1 MVCESGRIRITH
13 HQRRHR
19 LHEIARDNR
28 LRTPRCDTLLHMRI
42 ASFNINGI
50 RAALKRGFSEWME
63 ARDCDVIGLQEV
75 RCRPAD
81 LPEGAFGD
89 RHVSWAPGS
98 LAGRNGVAL
107 LTRTAPAEVRSWGT
121 HLVMTPGQAP
131 TPAQVLTGN
140 TNGLPT
146 ELLPFADE
154 GRYIEVDLA
163 DTPLTVACL
172 YLPKGATPDPAN
184 EKAIAKQDR
193 KMAFL
198 AGFRDHL
205 VRRRQECTAQGRHF
219 LVMGDFNIAHE
230 NADLKNWKANQHNEG
245 FLPEERQWFDTILSP
260 DTLIDVVRAQ
270 HPDTN
275 GPYSWW
281 SWRGKAF
288 VNDAGW
294 RIDYHLASPELAS
307 KAITSEIDRDPSY
320 SERTS
325 DHAAVVIDYD
335 L

>member
-1 MVCESGRIRITH
+1 
-13 HQRRHR
+13 
-19 LHEIARDNR
+19 
-28 LRTPRCDTLLHMRI
+28 MRI

-50 RAALKRGFSEWME
+50 RAALKRGFSERME

-98 LAGRNGVAL
+98 QAGRNGVAL

-121 HLVMTPGQAP
+121 HLVMAPGQAP
-131 TPAQVLTGN
+131 TPAQALTGN
-140 TNGLPT
+140 TDGLPT

-184 EKAIAKQDR
+184 EKTIAKQDR

-198 AGFRDHL
+198 TGFRDHL
-205 VRRRQECTAQGRHF
+205 VRRRQECTTQGRHF

-230 NADLKNWKANQHNEG
+230 NADLKNWKANQRNEG

-307 KAITSEIDRDPSY
+307 KAITAEIDRDPSY

-325 DHAAVVIDYD
+325 DHAAVVVDYD

>member
-1 MVCESGRIRITH
+1 
-13 HQRRHR
+13 
-19 LHEIARDNR
+19 
-28 LRTPRCDTLLHMRI
+28 MRI

-50 RAALKRGFSEWME
+50 RAALKRGFSERME

-131 TPAQVLTGN
+131 TLAQVLTGN
-140 TNGLPT
+140 TDGLPT

-230 NADLKNWKANQHNEG
+230 NADLKTGKPTSTMRDSYPKRG
-245 FLPEERQWFDTILSP
+245 SGSTPSSP
-260 DTLIDVVRAQ
+260 PTPSLTLCAPSTPTPTGPTRGGAGAARRSLMTRAGVSTTTWRHQ
-270 HPDTN
+270 
-275 GPYSWW
+275 
-281 SWRGKAF
+281 SWRAK
-288 VNDAGW
+288 
-294 RIDYHLASPELAS
+294 
-307 KAITSEIDRDPSY
+307 PSRPRLIVTPPTP
-320 SERTS
+320 SAPPTTQQ
-325 DHAAVVIDYD
+325 
-335 L
+335 

>member
-1 MVCESGRIRITH
+1 M
-13 HQRRHR
+13 
-19 LHEIARDNR
+19 HEIARDNR

-172 YLPKGATPDPAN
+172 YLPKGATPD
-184 EKAIAKQDR
+184 
-193 KMAFL
+193 
-198 AGFRDHL
+198 
-205 VRRRQECTAQGRHF
+205 
-219 LVMGDFNIAHE
+219 
-230 NADLKNWKANQHNEG
+230 
-245 FLPEERQWFDTILSP
+245 LS
-260 DTLIDVVRAQ
+260 LI
-270 HPDTN
+270 H
-275 GPYSWW
+275 
-281 SWRGKAF
+281 
-288 VNDAGW
+288 
-294 RIDYHLASPELAS
+294 I
-307 KAITSEIDRDPSY
+307 
-320 SERTS
+320 
-325 DHAAVVIDYD
+325 
-335 L
+335 

>member
-1 MVCESGRIRITH
+1 
-13 HQRRHR
+13 
-19 LHEIARDNR
+19 
-28 LRTPRCDTLLHMRI
+28 MRI
-42 ASFNINGI
+42 ASFNVNGI
-50 RAALKRGFSEWME
+50 RAALKRGFSDWME
-63 ARDCDVIGLQEV
+63 TRDCDVIGLQEV

-89 RHVSWAPGS
+89 RHVSWTPGS

-121 HLVMTPGQAP
+121 HLVMTPGE
-131 TPAQVLTGN
+131 TPNLDEVRTGI
-140 TNGLPT
+140 TDRLPA

-163 DTPLTVACL
+163 DAPVTVACL
-172 YLPKGATPDPAN
+172 YLPKGATPDPKD
-184 EKAIAKQDR
+184 EKSIAKQDR
-193 KMAFL
+193 KMTFL
-198 AGFRDHL
+198 AGFREYL
-205 VRRRQECTAQGRHF
+205 ATRRQECAAQGRHV
-219 LVMGDFNIAHE
+219 LLMGDFNIAHE
-230 NADLKNWKANQHNEG
+230 NADLKNWKSNQRNEG

-260 DTLIDVVRAQ
+260 ETLVDVVRAQ
-270 HPDTN
+270 HPDVN

-294 RIDYHLASPELAS
+294 RIDYHLASPELAR
-307 KAITSEIDRDPSY
+307 KAVTAEIDRDPSY
-320 SERTS
+320 AERTS
-325 DHAAVVIDYD
+325 DHAAVVVDYD

>member
-1 MVCESGRIRITH
+1 
-13 HQRRHR
+13 
-19 LHEIARDNR
+19 
-28 LRTPRCDTLLHMRI
+28 
-42 ASFNINGI
+42 
-50 RAALKRGFSEWME
+50 
-63 ARDCDVIGLQEV
+63 
-75 RCRPAD
+75 
-81 LPEGAFGD
+81 
-89 RHVSWAPGS
+89 
-98 LAGRNGVAL
+98 
-107 LTRTAPAEVRSWGT
+107 
-121 HLVMTPGQAP
+121 MTPGQAP

-205 VRRRQECTAQGRHF
+205 VRRRQECPAQGRHF

-230 NADLKNWKANQHNEG
+230 NADLKNWKANQRNEG

-307 KAITSEIDRDPSY
+307 KAITAEIDRDPSY

>member
-1 MVCESGRIRITH
+1 
-13 HQRRHR
+13 
-19 LHEIARDNR
+19 
-28 LRTPRCDTLLHMRI
+28 MRI

-50 RAALKRGFSEWME
+50 RAALKRGFSERME

-184 EKAIAKQDR
+184 EKTIAKQDR

-198 AGFRDHL
+198 TGFRDHL

-230 NADLKNWKANQHNEG
+230 NADLKNWKANQRNEG

>member
-1 MVCESGRIRITH
+1 M
-13 HQRRHR
+13 
-19 LHEIARDNR
+19 HEIARDNR

-121 HLVMTPGQAP
+121 HLVMAPGQAP
-131 TPAQVLTGN
+131 TPAQALTGN
-140 TNGLPT
+140 TDGLPT

-184 EKAIAKQDR
+184 EKTIAKQDR

-198 AGFRDHL
+198 TGFRDHL
-205 VRRRQECTAQGRHF
+205 VRRRQECTTQGRHF

-230 NADLKNWKANQHNEG
+230 NADLKNWKANQRNEG

-307 KAITSEIDRDPSY
+307 KAITAEIDRDPSY

-325 DHAAVVIDYD
+325 DHAAVVVDYD

>member
-1 MVCESGRIRITH
+1 
-13 HQRRHR
+13 
-19 LHEIARDNR
+19 
-28 LRTPRCDTLLHMRI
+28 MRI

-50 RAALKRGFSEWME
+50 RAALKRGFSERME

-121 HLVMTPGQAP
+121 HLVMAPGQAP
-131 TPAQVLTGN
+131 TPAQALTGN
-140 TNGLPT
+140 TDGLPT

-184 EKAIAKQDR
+184 EKTIAKQDR

-198 AGFRDHL
+198 TGFRDHL

-230 NADLKNWKANQHNEG
+230 NADLKN
-245 FLPEERQWFDTILSP
+245 
-260 DTLIDVVRAQ
+260 
-270 HPDTN
+270 
-275 GPYSWW
+275 
-281 SWRGKAF
+281 
-288 VNDAGW
+288 
-294 RIDYHLASPELAS
+294 
-307 KAITSEIDRDPSY
+307 
-320 SERTS
+320 
-325 DHAAVVIDYD
+325 
-335 L
+335 

>member
-1 MVCESGRIRITH
+1 
-13 HQRRHR
+13 
-19 LHEIARDNR
+19 
-28 LRTPRCDTLLHMRI
+28 MRI

-146 ELLPFADE
+146 CLLYTSDAADE
-154 GRYIEVDLA
+154 
-163 DTPLTVACL
+163 
-172 YLPKGATPDPAN
+172 
-184 EKAIAKQDR
+184 
-193 KMAFL
+193 
-198 AGFRDHL
+198 
-205 VRRRQECTAQGRHF
+205 
-219 LVMGDFNIAHE
+219 
-230 NADLKNWKANQHNEG
+230 
-245 FLPEERQWFDTILSP
+245 
-260 DTLIDVVRAQ
+260 
-270 HPDTN
+270 
-275 GPYSWW
+275 
-281 SWRGKAF
+281 
-288 VNDAGW
+288 
-294 RIDYHLASPELAS
+294 
-307 KAITSEIDRDPSY
+307 
-320 SERTS
+320 
-325 DHAAVVIDYD
+325 
-335 L
+335 

>member
-1 MVCESGRIRITH
+1 
-13 HQRRHR
+13 
-19 LHEIARDNR
+19 
-28 LRTPRCDTLLHMRI
+28 MRI

-50 RAALKRGFSEWME
+50 RAALKRGFADWVD

-81 LPEGAFGD
+81 LPEGAFGSY
-89 RHVSWAPGS
+89 HVAWAPGS

-107 LTRTAPAEVRSWGT
+107 LTRTAPAEVRCWGM
-121 HLVMTPGQAP
+121 HIVMAPGQAP
-131 TPAQVLTGN
+131 EPHETG
-140 TNGLPT
+140 TTDGLPT

-154 GRYIEVDLA
+154 GRYIETDLA

-184 EKAIAKQDR
+184 EKSIAKQER
-193 KMAFL
+193 KMTFL
-198 AGFRDHL
+198 TGFADHL
-205 VRRRQECTAQGRHF
+205 ARRRQECEAQGRHF

-230 NADLKNWKANQHNEG
+230 NADLKNWKANQRNEG

-260 DTLIDVVRAQ
+260 ETLVDVVRAQ
-270 HPDTN
+270 YPDAN

-294 RIDYHLASPELAS
+294 RIDYHLASPALAN
-307 KAITSEIDRDPSY
+307 KAVAAVIDRDPSY
-320 SERTS
+320 EERTS
-325 DHAAVVIDYD
+325 DHAAVVVDYN

>member
-1 MVCESGRIRITH
+1 
-13 HQRRHR
+13 
-19 LHEIARDNR
+19 
-28 LRTPRCDTLLHMRI
+28 MRI

-121 HLVMTPGQAP
+121 HLVMAPGQAP
-131 TPAQVLTGN
+131 TPAQGLTGN
-140 TNGLPT
+140 TDGLPT

-184 EKAIAKQDR
+184 EKTIAKQDR

-198 AGFRDHL
+198 TGFRDHL
-205 VRRRQECTAQGRHF
+205 VRRRQECTTQGRHF

-230 NADLKNWKANQHNEG
+230 NADLKNWKANQRNEG

-307 KAITSEIDRDPSY
+307 KAITAEIDRDPSY

-325 DHAAVVIDYD
+325 DHAAVVVDYD

>member
-1 MVCESGRIRITH
+1 
-13 HQRRHR
+13 
-19 LHEIARDNR
+19 
-28 LRTPRCDTLLHMRI
+28 
-42 ASFNINGI
+42 
-50 RAALKRGFSEWME
+50 ME

-89 RHVSWAPGS
+89 RHVSWAPGL

-121 HLVMTPGQAP
+121 HLVMAPGQAP
-131 TPAQVLTGN
+131 TPAQALTGN
-140 TNGLPT
+140 TDGLPT

-184 EKAIAKQDR
+184 EKTIAKQDR

-198 AGFRDHL
+198 TGFRDHL
-205 VRRRQECTAQGRHF
+205 VRRRQECTTQGRHF

-230 NADLKNWKANQHNEG
+230 NADLKNWKANQRNEG

-307 KAITSEIDRDPSY
+307 KAITAEIDRDPSY

-325 DHAAVVIDYD
+325 DHAAVVVDYD

>member
-1 MVCESGRIRITH
+1 
-13 HQRRHR
+13 
-19 LHEIARDNR
+19 
-28 LRTPRCDTLLHMRI
+28 MRI

-50 RAALKRGFSEWME
+50 RAALKRGFSERME

-89 RHVSWAPGS
+89 RHVSWTPGS

-121 HLVMTPGQAP
+121 HLVMAPGQAP
-131 TPAQVLTGN
+131 TPAQALTGN
-140 TNGLPT
+140 TDGLPT

-184 EKAIAKQDR
+184 EKTIAKQDR

-198 AGFRDHL
+198 TGFRDHL
-205 VRRRQECTAQGRHF
+205 VRRRQECTTQGRHF

-230 NADLKNWKANQHNEG
+230 NADLKNWKANQRNEG

-307 KAITSEIDRDPSY
+307 KAITAEIDRDPSY

-325 DHAAVVIDYD
+325 DHAAVVVDYD

>member
-1 MVCESGRIRITH
+1 M
-13 HQRRHR
+13 
-19 LHEIARDNR
+19 A
-28 LRTPRCDTLLHMRI
+28 
-42 ASFNINGI
+42 
-50 RAALKRGFSEWME
+50 
-63 ARDCDVIGLQEV
+63 
-75 RCRPAD
+75 
-81 LPEGAFGD
+81 
-89 RHVSWAPGS
+89 
-98 LAGRNGVAL
+98 
-107 LTRTAPAEVRSWGT
+107 
-121 HLVMTPGQAP
+121 PGQAP
-131 TPAQVLTGN
+131 TPAQALTGN
-140 TNGLPT
+140 TDGLPT

-184 EKAIAKQDR
+184 EKTIAKQDR

-198 AGFRDHL
+198 TGFRDHL
-205 VRRRQECTAQGRHF
+205 VRRRQECTTQGRHF

-230 NADLKNWKANQHNEG
+230 NADLKNWKANQRNEG

-288 VNDAGW
+288 VHDAGW

-307 KAITSEIDRDPSY
+307 KAITAEIDRDPSY

-325 DHAAVVIDYD
+325 DHAAVVVDYD

>member
-1 MVCESGRIRITH
+1 
-13 HQRRHR
+13 
-19 LHEIARDNR
+19 
-28 LRTPRCDTLLHMRI
+28 MRI

-50 RAALKRGFSEWME
+50 RAALKRGFSERME

-198 AGFRDHL
+198 TGFRDHL

-230 NADLKNWKANQHNEG
+230 NADLKNWKANQRNEG

>member
-1 MVCESGRIRITH
+1 M
-13 HQRRHR
+13 
-19 LHEIARDNR
+19 HEIARDNR
-28 LRTPRCDTLLHMRI
+28 LRAPRCDTLLHMRI

-50 RAALKRGFSEWME
+50 RAALKRGFSERME

-107 LTRTAPAEVRSWGT
+107 LTRSAPTEVRSWGT

-131 TPAQVLTGN
+131 TLAQVLTGN
-140 TNGLPT
+140 TDGLPT

-154 GRYIEVDLA
+154 GRYIEIDLA

-184 EKAIAKQDR
+184 EKALAKQDR

-198 AGFRDHL
+198 AGFRNHL
-205 VRRRQECTAQGRHF
+205 VRRRQECTAQDRHF

-245 FLPEERQWFDTILSP
+245 FLPEERQ
-260 DTLIDVVRAQ
+260 
-270 HPDTN
+270 
-275 GPYSWW
+275 
-281 SWRGKAF
+281 
-288 VNDAGW
+288 
-294 RIDYHLASPELAS
+294 
-307 KAITSEIDRDPSY
+307 
-320 SERTS
+320 
-325 DHAAVVIDYD
+325 
-335 L
+335 

>member
-1 MVCESGRIRITH
+1 M
-13 HQRRHR
+13 
-19 LHEIARDNR
+19 HEIARDNR
-28 LRTPRCDTLLHMRI
+28 LRAPRCDTLLHMRI

-50 RAALKRGFSEWME
+50 RAALKRGFSERME

-121 HLVMTPGQAP
+121 HLVMAPGQAP
-131 TPAQVLTGN
+131 TPAQALTGN
-140 TNGLPT
+140 TDGLPT

-184 EKAIAKQDR
+184 EKTIAKQDR

-198 AGFRDHL
+198 TGFRDHL
-205 VRRRQECTAQGRHF
+205 VRRRQECTTQGRHF

-230 NADLKNWKANQHNEG
+230 NADLKNWKANQRNEG

-288 VNDAGW
+288 ANDAGW

>member
-1 MVCESGRIRITH
+1 
-13 HQRRHR
+13 
-19 LHEIARDNR
+19 
-28 LRTPRCDTLLHMRI
+28 MRI

-50 RAALKRGFSEWME
+50 RAALKRGFSERME

-121 HLVMTPGQAP
+121 HLVMAPGQAP
-131 TPAQVLTGN
+131 TPAQALTGN
-140 TNGLPT
+140 TDGLPT

-184 EKAIAKQDR
+184 EKTIAKQDR

-198 AGFRDHL
+198 TGFRDHL
-205 VRRRQECTAQGRHF
+205 VRRRQECTTQGRHF

-230 NADLKNWKANQHNEG
+230 NADLKNWKANQRNEG

-294 RIDYHLASPELAS
+294 RIDYHLAS
-307 KAITSEIDRDPSY
+307 DRKS
-320 SERTS
+320 
-325 DHAAVVIDYD
+325 VV
-335 L
+335 